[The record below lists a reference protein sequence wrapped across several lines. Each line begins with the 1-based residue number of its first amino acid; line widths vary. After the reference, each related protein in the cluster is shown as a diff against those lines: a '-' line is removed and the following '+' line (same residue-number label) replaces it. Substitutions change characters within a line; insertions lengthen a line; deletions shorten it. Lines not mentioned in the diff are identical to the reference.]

1 MTSSLDFQTRLSFMK
16 IDAEDRELLRSLK
29 PVIQDR
35 FPGILKSFYAHLKS
49 WPDVYQLFGGDTGVD
64 HARSKQLE
72 HWLHIAEARF
82 DNDYARS
89 VTAIG
94 KTHARLK
101 LQPQWY
107 FGAYNFLLMGLIEAV
122 LDDERMRS
130 GVMTS
135 WRQRSEIAR
144 KRLSVLVK
152 TVMLDMELAM
162 SVIYEQQNAERLAE
176 FDGLAE
182 QMESQIGA
190 SADTLA
196 GTSNR
201 LAGNARTMATEAE
214 RSTQQASTVAAAAEE
229 ATATAQSVAGASSE
243 LTRAIQ
249 EIAAS
254 AGEAASGS
262 SEAATEAQRTRETMN
277 TLDEAAQKIGEIVT
291 LIEGVAEQ
299 TNLLAL
305 NATIEAARA
314 GDAGKGF
321 AVVASEVKTLAGQTA
336 KATEQISSQIS
347 NVQTVVSSA
356 VEAIESVARAVERV
370 NGVSTSISAA
380 VEEQNAA
387 TAEISRNTEQTAQ
400 SSGSVSQTI
409 AGVLTSVQQTSTSAN
424 EVVQA
429 SEELGQQSEKLRRD
443 VADFLTKLRAA

>member
-1 MTSSLDFQTRLSFMK
+1 MSGTIDFKTRIAFMK
-16 IDAEDRELLRSLK
+16 IDESDRQMLRALR
-29 PVIQDR
+29 PVIAER
-35 FPGILKSFYAHLKS
+35 FPGILDKFYEHLRS
-49 WPDVYQLFGGDTGVD
+49 WPDIHGMFGGDAGIQ
-64 HARSKQLE
+64 HARNKQLE
-72 HWLHIAEARF
+72 HWLLIGEAKF
-82 DNDYARS
+82 DDSYAQS

-94 KTHARLK
+94 NAHARLK
-101 LQPQWY
+101 LAPQWY
-107 FGAYNFLLMGLIEAV
+107 FGAYNYLMMGLIEAV
-122 LDDERMRS
+122 LDDERRRN
-130 GVMTS
+130 GLKN
-135 WRQRSEIAR
+135 WRQRSENAR
-144 KRLSVLVK
+144 ARVSILVK
-152 TVMLDMELAM
+152 AVMLDMELAM
-162 SVIYEQQNAERLAE
+162 SVIYERQNEERLAT
-176 FDGLAE
+176 FDQLAND
-182 QMESQIGA
+182 MEDRIGA
-190 SADTLA
+190 IADTLGDA
-196 GTSNR
+196 STR
-201 LAGNARTMATEAE
+201 LAGNARTMANEADK
-214 RSTQQASTVAAAAEE
+214 SSAQASTVAAAAEE

-262 SEAATEAQRTRETMN
+262 SDAATEAQRTRETMT
-277 TLDEAAQKIGEIVT
+277 TLDDAAQKIGEIVT

-336 KATEQISSQIS
+336 KATEQISSQIN
-347 NVQTVVSSA
+347 NVQSVVRSA
-356 VEAIESVARAVERV
+356 VEAIEAVARSVERV

-400 SSGSVSQTI
+400 SAGSVSQTI
-409 AGVLTSVQQTSTSAN
+409 AGVLNSVQQTSTAAG

-429 SEELGQQSEKLRRD
+429 SDELGEQSDTLRRD
-443 VADFLTKLRAA
+443 VADFLARLRAA